1 MRSAEYLS
9 FETPAHLSAWLAEHH
24 ATKTELWV
32 RMYKKGSGVA
42 SVNWEDC
49 VVTALA
55 WGWIDGQ
62 RKSLDE
68 VSFIQRLSPRRAKSG
83 WSQKNCDHAER
94 LIAEGLMQPSGLVH
108 VADAKQDGRWDKA
121 YAGSSNFVIPDDF
134 LTALEANPQ
143 AKVAYDGLNRAQL
156 FAIYYRLHTA
166 ARIETRQKRIAD
178 IIAKLA
184 RGEVISQSG

>member
-1 MRSAEYLS
+1 MSSPAEYHS
-9 FETPAHLSAWLAEHH
+9 FETPAHLSDWLAQHH

-32 RMYKKGSGVA
+32 RMYRKNSGTS

-49 VVTALA
+49 VVTALV

-68 VSFIQRLSPRRAKSG
+68 VSFIQRLSPRRPKSN

-108 VADAKQDGRWDKA
+108 VEAAKQDGRWDKA

-134 LTALEANPQ
+134 LAALADNPA
-143 AKVAYDGLNRAQL
+143 AKVGFEGLNRTHL
-156 FAIYYRLHTA
+156 FAIYHRLHTA
-166 ARIETRQKRIAD
+166 ARPETCQKRMDD

-184 RGEVISQSG
+184 RGEGIS